1 METLEFERVTQEV
14 ETCCFDCGVDS
25 INEYVRESYYPMI
38 LQHAY
43 ALYCKKGKN
52 TWLLSDYV

>member
-25 INEYVRESYYPMI
+25 INEYV
-38 LQHAY
+38 
-43 ALYCKKGKN
+43 
-52 TWLLSDYV
+52 